1 MNMRGSAAHRISL
14 GNSAQGIITRIDNK
28 LAHMEKE
35 LHAAKFSLAD
45 LRHQQTAAEEEVKK
59 PFAMEEELRTKSARL
74 AELDAELN
82 MDKPDMTIA
91 ECEDSFGAAQVSEN
105 EGTYETRT
113 KRTAH
118 RQRKGR

>member
-1 MNMRGSAAHRISL
+1 M
-14 GNSAQGIITRIDNK
+14 DNK

-35 LHAAKFSLAD
+35 LHAAKLSLAD

-59 PFAMEEELRTKSARL
+59 PFLMEEELRTKSARL

-82 MDKPDMTIA
+82 MDKPDITIA
-91 ECEDSFGAAQVSEN
+91 ECEDSFGESQVSEN
-105 EGTYETRT
+105 ERTYASKTEGTI
-113 KRTAH
+113 H